1 MVVSFSRLSMSDSS
15 SENDESDRLM
25 EKAGSVE
32 SLLPPTRNNVEKVF
46 TWGRLYSLV
55 LHIVFAGLIVALWM
69 SRQQSSYA
77 AALRGRSWSPAAR
90 YVEYEV
96 NADHPTDYHGVN
108 KYAGPPNAAQ
118 DAAWDALIRPVFFN
132 ASAEELQKAGESFEN
147 IAELTGGGYPASL
160 GAYHELHC
168 VRQLRFWIYRDYY
181 YPNLTK
187 AEGEYLHTH
196 LDHCTE
202 TLRLAIMCHGD
213 TGVHSF
219 SWTDPKAPHPMSKTS
234 SKLACVKWS
243 SIDDYARSRMIPT
256 HPSLIHP

>member
-1 MVVSFSRLSMSDSS
+1 MRQIERTVDPRLEKPFIKVGWPAEGGVWVLNITEDEAITRGVGVIYNADDMDHRSKDFSFS
-15 SENDESDRLM
+15 
-25 EKAGSVE
+25 
-32 SLLPPTRNNVEKVF
+32 PPATK
-46 TWGRLYSLV
+46 
-55 LHIVFAGLIVALWM
+55 
-69 SRQQSSYA
+69 
-77 AALRGRSWSPAAR
+77 

-96 NADHPTDYHGVN
+96 NTDHPMDYHGVN

-118 DAAWDALIRPVFFN
+118 DAAWDALIRPVYFN
-132 ASAEELQKAGESFEN
+132 ASVGELTRAGESFEN

-160 GAYHELHC
+160 GAYHQLHC

-187 AEGEYLHTH
+187 AEDEYLHTH

-213 TGVHSF
+213 TGMYSF
-219 SWTDPKAPHPMSKTS
+219 SWMDAKAPKPMAQTS

-243 SIDDYARSRMIPT
+243 SIEDYARSRMIPT